1 VEQVWVVGRLD
12 TNHFIK
18 LSKTIFLGASQTTKK
33 IVEL

>member
-1 VEQVWVVGRLD
+1 VGRLD

-18 LSKTIFLGASQTTKK
+18 LSKTSIFLGASQTAKK